1 MTRQSQAG
9 SYTIIEISPGSVDWA
24 GILAQFTLALAD
36 REGRLYATWS
46 GERMARAAEKSHGI
60 IALTPNG
67 KLLGLLLVEFT
78 ENAAELS
85 FPWLVHETPALGADL
100 VAAALQVV
108 KEQQRDVRYIR
119 AERQIVPG
127 KAQPNGLE
135 AVGFA
140 CHWRQRMAVELA
152 GWHEDCHLA
161 PSYYFSPWNIC
172 HLDAA
177 ADVVYR
183 ANYRTLDAR
192 LYAPFFGDSPV
203 ECRKGLLAILAGRY
217 GAIHQ
222 RATSCVFTED
232 ELVGINLVIDEG
244 IGIASIVEISVDPDH
259 QGHGVGRALM
269 VNSMQ
274 VLAGEHFDRV
284 ELAVTRENT
293 RAVQLY
299 ESLGF
304 DEIGRF
310 PVCVLDD
317 H

>member
-1 MTRQSQAG
+1 MARLSQAG
-9 SYTIIEISPGSVDWA
+9 TYTIIDISPGSVDWA

-36 REGRLYATWS
+36 REGRLYATWA

-60 IALTPNG
+60 VALSPNG
-67 KLLGLLLVEFT
+67 KLLGLLLLEFT
-78 ENAAELS
+78 VNAAELS
-85 FPWLVHETPALGADL
+85 FPWLVHEASELAADM
-100 VAAALQVV
+100 VAAALQIVQA
-108 KEQQRDVRYIR
+108 QQDDVRYIR

-135 AVGFA
+135 DVGFA

-152 GWHEDCHLA
+152 GWRDECRLA
-161 PSYYFSPWNIC
+161 PSYYFSPWNIH

-183 ANYRTLDAR
+183 ANYQTLDAR

-217 GAIHQ
+217 GPIHQ
-222 RATSCVFTED
+222 GATSCVFTDD

-244 IGIASIVEISVDPDH
+244 SGIASIVEISVDPDH

-269 VNSMQ
+269 VNSIQ
-274 VLAGEHFDRV
+274 VLAGEHFDRA

-304 DEIGRF
+304 NEIGRF
-310 PVCVLDD
+310 PVCVLAD